1 MREGAGLI
9 RCPLTEILTTLP
21 SLFSRPGLE
30 ERSSP
35 AHKMK
40 GPKDSNR
47 LKEKHRCRPILLLLL
62 GESLRFGSYKS
73 MKPKDA
79 LLGAYRDLAENNALQ
94 KDGVFLEVLID
105 IRDVLAA
112 IESRL
117 RPMQDG
123 PAIGTG

>member
-1 MREGAGLI
+1 MREGVGLI
-9 RCPLTEILTTLP
+9 RCPLADILTTLP
-21 SLFSRPGLE
+21 ALLSRPGLE

-47 LKEKHRCRPILLLLL
+47 LKEKHRCRPILRLLLR
-62 GESLRFGSYKS
+62 ESFRFGSYKS
-73 MKPKDA
+73 MKPKDE
-79 LLGAYRDLAENNALQ
+79 LLGDYRDLAENNALQ
-94 KDGVFLEVLID
+94 KDTVLLEVLID

-117 RPMQDG
+117 RTMQDG
-123 PAIGTG
+123 RARGTG